1 MGNIYKDSK
10 KERDDQEKKKE
21 KEDFVSSRGRQTS
34 KPVSYKA

>member
-10 KERDDQEKKKE
+10 KKRDDQEKKKK
-21 KEDFVSSRGRQTS
+21 KENFVFSRGRQTS